1 MGDQLGALTS
11 TTVLAETTPE
21 ILRNLWRHV
30 EAGLAARALE
40 RYDSGRRYRFEFA
53 EAICT
58 ETLRL
63 GHPLAVR
70 RITPIS
76 TDDLQAAP
84 RPRISRL
91 SLDLL
96 SERFGIQPQ
105 HWRDA
110 LSRDLNHR
118 FGAISQ

>member
-1 MGDQLGALTS
+1 M
-11 TTVLAETTPE
+11 E
-21 ILRNLWRHV
+21 RCR
-30 EAGLAARALE
+30 GLSGGAARRGLSSVTTAGAV
-40 RYDSGRRYRFEFA
+40 SHFEFA

-58 ETLRL
+58 ETQRL
-63 GHPLAVR
+63 GHLLAVR

-96 SERFGIQPQ
+96 SERFGIQPP